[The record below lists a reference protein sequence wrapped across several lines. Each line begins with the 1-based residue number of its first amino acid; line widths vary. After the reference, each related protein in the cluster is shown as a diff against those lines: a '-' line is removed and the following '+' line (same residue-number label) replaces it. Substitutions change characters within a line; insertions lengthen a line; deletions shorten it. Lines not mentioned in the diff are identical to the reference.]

1 MFDTAKCSCGETVLI
16 YGFRHARIYRK
27 KLKKAQNKISE
38 FTLLGKKSHISWLAK
53 KYFSPKCVLR
63 CIIDNSRKTCEELVS
78 KSPFILKLLRKFHG
92 GWGVENPPPPALSR
106 VKLKLSK

>member
-1 MFDTAKCSCGETVLI
+1 MVLDMQEFI
-16 YGFRHARIYRK
+16 K
-27 KLKKAQNKISE
+27 KNLKKAQNKISE

-92 GWGVENPPPPALSR
+92 GWGVENTPPPPALSR